1 MSKPAAVVVLAAGQG
16 TRMRSALPKVLHEV
30 CGRTLLGHLLHA
42 IAGLDT
48 AQTAVVVGH
57 GRELVEAETL
67 TAAPA
72 AVCVL
77 QEQQNGTGHA
87 VRRALEELPGLTGTV
102 VVVPGDAPL
111 LTTQTLQRLVDAHV
125 ESGAAATLLTAR
137 LPNPTGYGRVL
148 RGAAGGVLGIVEQ
161 RDASAEQLT
170 IDEVGTSIYAF
181 DAVALRSALARL
193 TTDNAQGEEYL
204 TDVIGIF
211 VGDGLRCDAVVTTD
225 AAEVGGVNDRAQ
237 LAEMG
242 EALRDRV
249 VRGWQQSGVTIVD
262 RLSTWIDV
270 TVQLEPDA
278 VIEPFTLLHGRTKV
292 AAGAVIG
299 PYSQL
304 TDTEVGADASVV
316 AATCIGAVIG
326 ANATVGPYTYLRP
339 GTVLGVGAKAG
350 GFVEMKKS
358 TVGDGSKV
366 PHLSYIGDATIGRN
380 VNVGAGTITC
390 NYDGRDK
397 HATHIGDD
405 VFIGSDTMLVAPVT
419 IGEGAFTAAGSAIT
433 SDVPAGSLGVGRA
446 TQRNIDGWAARRGRR
461 TEHGKHDDGTHDSDT
476 NEGAPQ

>member
-1 MSKPAAVVVLAAGQG
+1 MSTPAAVVVLAAGQG

-42 IAGLDT
+42 TAALD
-48 AQTAVVVGH
+48 AARTAVVVGH

-67 TAAPA
+67 TAAPS
-72 AVCVL
+72 AVCVV

-111 LTTQTLQRLVDAHV
+111 LTTATLQRLVDAHV

-137 LPNPTGYGRVL
+137 LADPTGYGRVV
-148 RGAAGGVLGIVEQ
+148 RNAAGEVQAIIEQ
-161 RDASAEQLT
+161 RDATAEQLT
-170 IDEVGTSIYAF
+170 IDEVGTAIYAF
-181 DAVALRSALARL
+181 DAVALRAALARL

-211 VGDGLRCDAVVTTD
+211 VGDGLLCDAVVTG

-237 LAEMG
+237 LADMG

-249 VRGWQQSGVTIVD
+249 VRDWQRSGVTIID
-262 RLSTWIDV
+262 RASTWIDV

-278 VIEPFTLLHGRTKV
+278 VIQPFSLLHGRTKV
-292 AAGAVIG
+292 AAGATVG

-304 TDTEVGADASVV
+304 TDTEVGAGASVV
-316 AATCIGAVIG
+316 ATTCVGAVIG
-326 ANATVGPYTYLRP
+326 AKATVGPYTYLRP

-358 TVGDGSKV
+358 TIGDGSKV

-433 SDVPAGSLGVGRA
+433 KDVPAGSLGVGRA
-446 TQRNIDGWAARRGRR
+446 QQRNIDGWAARRGRR
-461 TEHGKHDDGTHDSDT
+461 TEHVIHEEPEQSAT